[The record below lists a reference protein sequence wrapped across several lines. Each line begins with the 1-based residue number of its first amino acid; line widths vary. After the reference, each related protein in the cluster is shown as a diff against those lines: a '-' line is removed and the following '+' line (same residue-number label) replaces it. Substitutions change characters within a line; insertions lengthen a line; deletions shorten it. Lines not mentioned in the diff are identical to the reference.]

1 MLTRPS
7 LKVQNVLELSGTTKT
22 EIQSQRISIP
32 VLHETKSVSEEKCH
46 EMRAPPTQADVRIV
60 QSEVLNGP
68 VTSTIAG
75 GKS

>member
-1 MLTRPS
+1 MLTQPS
-7 LKVQNVLELSGTTKT
+7 LKVQNVPALSDTTKT
-22 EIQSQRISIP
+22 EIQSQTISIP

-46 EMRAPPTQADVRIV
+46 EMRAASTQAEVRIV

-68 VTSTIAG
+68 VTSTTAG

>member
-46 EMRAPPTQADVRIV
+46 EMRAASTQADVRTV

-68 VTSTIAG
+68 VISTQAG
-75 GKS
+75 KP